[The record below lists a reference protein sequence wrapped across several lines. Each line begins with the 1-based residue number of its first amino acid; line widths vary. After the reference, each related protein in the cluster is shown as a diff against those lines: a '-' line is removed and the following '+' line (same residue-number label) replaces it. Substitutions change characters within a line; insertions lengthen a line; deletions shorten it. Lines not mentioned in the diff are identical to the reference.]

1 MDIFCPGC
9 QTKLQIADSHAG
21 QAVQCPSCAASFQA
35 PSLPSTAPLPTPE
48 PLVPPPLTL
57 PSPPRG
63 GEGRVR
69 GGSDRPKPEAPF
81 GPAPEGAQPTATAA
95 HGFESAPQTQPTRD
109 YSRTFSIQLRH
120 EAVAMIAPAGLVI
133 LLFVSFFP
141 WRPAADWLTLDR
153 FTEWTTLNL
162 WQLAFTKAGS
172 AIFLLYV
179 LLLLIAAPI
188 VWLTPLLQRNL
199 LPTPAPLRSYLP
211 WGPLVMANLT
221 LAAWVFFLIHYL
233 QCTFIDPIDPAT
245 IWMKLAFRLHTLIV
259 IAAFADMWLV
269 RRKRRGLPEP
279 SFTMRW

>member
-1 MDIFCPGC
+1 MDIFCPSC

-21 QAVQCPSCAASFQA
+21 QAVKCPSCAASFQA
-35 PSLPSTAPLPTPE
+35 PSLPSTAPLPAPE
-48 PLVPPPLTL
+48 PLAPH
-57 PSPPRG
+57 
-63 GEGRVR
+63 
-69 GGSDRPKPEAPF
+69 GSDRVKPEAAF
-81 GPAPEGAQPTATAA
+81 GPPPEGSQRTAA
-95 HGFESAPQTQPTRD
+95 APHGFEPVPQAPPTRD
-109 YSRTFSIQLRH
+109 YSRTTTILLRH
-120 EAVAMIAPAGLVI
+120 GAVTMIAPVGLFI

-188 VWLTPLLQRNL
+188 VWIMPLLQRNL
-199 LPTPAPLRSYLP
+199 LPTPAPLRPYLP
-211 WGPLVMANLT
+211 WGPLVVANLT

-269 RRKRRGLPEP
+269 RRQGRGLPEP
-279 SFTMRW
+279 SFIMRW